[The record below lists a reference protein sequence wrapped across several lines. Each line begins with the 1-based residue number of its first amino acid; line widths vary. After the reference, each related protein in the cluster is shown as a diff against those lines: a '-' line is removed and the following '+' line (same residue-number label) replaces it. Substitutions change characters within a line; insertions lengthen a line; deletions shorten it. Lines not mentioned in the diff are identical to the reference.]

1 MALYIIYNI
10 FFISLF
16 HRGSRGTCV
25 YIDVLFATLIPMSST
40 RVTRLL
46 LEVGNTSS
54 PLGREVCWRAG
65 GEDIQ
70 YQLYA
75 QRCDTGNILSRSTYA
90 RQVAEFISTKTRCY
104 CGFGCAS
111 REGADP
117 LWPHLCIQK
126 NKLILSCGVG
136 VKW

>member
-1 MALYIIYNI
+1 MALYIIYII

-40 RVTRLL
+40 RVTCLL

-90 RQVAEFISTKTRCY
+90 RQVAELLVLKLGATAASAALAGKVPTRSGHTFVYRKIS
-104 CGFGCAS
+104 
-111 REGADP
+111 
-117 LWPHLCIQK
+117 
-126 NKLILSCGVG
+126 LSSAVA
-136 VKW
+136 

>member
-1 MALYIIYNI
+1 MALYIIYII

-16 HRGSRGTCV
+16 HRGSRGTCA

-75 QRCDTGNILSRSTYA
+75 QHCDTGNILSSSTYA
-90 RQVAEFISTKTRCY
+90 RQVAEFISAKTRIERCY

-111 REGADP
+111 RKGADRSG
-117 LWPHLCIQK
+117 HTFVYRKIS
-126 NKLILSCGVG
+126 LSSAVA
-136 VKW
+136 

>member
-90 RQVAEFISTKTRCY
+90 RQVAELLVLKLGATAASAALAGKVPTRSGHTFVYRKIS
-104 CGFGCAS
+104 
-111 REGADP
+111 
-117 LWPHLCIQK
+117 
-126 NKLILSCGVG
+126 LSSAVA
-136 VKW
+136 

>member
-16 HRGSRGTCV
+16 HRGSRETCV

-90 RQVAEFISTKTRCY
+90 RQVAELLVLKLGATAASAVLAGKVPTRSGYTFVYRKIS
-104 CGFGCAS
+104 
-111 REGADP
+111 
-117 LWPHLCIQK
+117 
-126 NKLILSCGVG
+126 LSSAVA
-136 VKW
+136 